1 MLPRLLLP
9 LPASDLS
16 TGAAKIGCPRLRECC
31 RQGQEDVVGNSRN
44 KIHATWSPSPTDL
57 NHYPALESLLHLPG
71 SLGFQQ
77 PLQLPGPEGLD
88 ASLLVLPPLLLGRLE
103 PVDVDRDEVDDGELD
118 EAGERREEAG
128 NEPSAYDVRKI
139 LGFASTL
146 LSRNLTF

>member
-1 MLPRLLLP
+1 M
-9 LPASDLS
+9 
-16 TGAAKIGCPRLRECC
+16 
-31 RQGQEDVVGNSRN
+31 VGNSRN

-103 PVDVDRDEVDDGELD
+103 AVDVDRDEVDDGELD

-128 NEPSAYDVRKI
+128 GKPSAYDVNNG
-139 LGFASTL
+139 LGFLSTL
-146 LSRNLTF
+146 LFNKSRNLTYYYHVFFSTTPIIADVIHVNCSLSP